1 MLIELIKSRHKIMKT
16 KPFLVILF
24 IFFLSCHKDNNP
36 NVILN
41 GTLTDCPANFS
52 CTYNYYDYADFTNI
66 KLPVQGKYRIFWYN
80 SMNASGC
87 GAMIRF
93 YFKIPLNSS
102 SFEIGSSQIAEGP
115 IVAQDFDCLCCGR
128 AVPLTEPIG
137 GEIKGKRIDA
147 TRWLVNASIVFG
159 LPLNKAAV
167 DTLVVNQYFTL
178 EKLP

>member
-1 MLIELIKSRHKIMKT
+1 MKIMKT
-16 KPFLVILF
+16 KQFILILF
-24 IFFLSCHKDNNP
+24 IFFLGCSKDKNPKDNP

-66 KLPVQGKYRIFWYN
+66 KLPVQGNYRVFWYN
-80 SMNASGC
+80 SMRGSGC
-87 GAMIRF
+87 GVIIRF

-102 SFEIGSSQIAEGP
+102 SFEIGSGQLAEGQ
-115 IVAQDFDCLCCGR
+115 IEAQDFDCLCCGR
-128 AVPLTEPIG
+128 ATLSTEPIG
-137 GEIKGKRIDA
+137 CEIKGKRIDA

-159 LPLNKAAV
+159 SQLNKTPV